1 MVVAEI
7 VDGKGLRVDLVHGA
21 GGIGHGG
28 YLVGVVFLP
37 PVQGGGDVHGD
48 KDLADVFPVVAAGS
62 AEPLCQ
68 IQIVGSQDIISIFI
82 VGAVHPSP
90 AVHGVSGAADSVFQV
105 HDACALKFYH
115 MVDSP
120 LLAGPEPEVLYVSQS
135 LIPGIII
142 YGNEKTIKY
151 KIVARTQV
159 WTGSGKRDRMKHHK
173 WRR

>member
-1 MVVAEI
+1 M
-7 VDGKGLRVDLVHGA
+7 G
-21 GGIGHGG
+21 
-28 YLVGVVFLP
+28 FLAP
-37 PVQGGGDVHGD
+37 RMAFSRFMTP
-48 KDLADVFPVVAAGS
+48 
-62 AEPLCQ
+62 
-68 IQIVGSQDIISIFI
+68 
-82 VGAVHPSP
+82 
-90 AVHGVSGAADSVFQV
+90 
-105 HDACALKFYH
+105 CALKFYH

-159 WTGSGKRDRMKHHK
+159 WTGGGKRDRMKHHK